1 MGRSQ
6 IRPSDRLRTGLGGLV
21 TRPTRTLLTALGI
34 AIGIASM
41 VAVVGISSSSKAD
54 LLAELDELGTN
65 LLQVRPGQS
74 AFGNDAKLPVAAAGM
89 LAAVPTVAETAGITS
104 INADVG
110 RSEFDDEP
118 NGLSTIAVDGTLPG
132 TLGLEIQTG
141 TAINNSTGALP
152 VAVLGSVAAERL
164 AIHDVSGGPTV
175 SISGRTLQVV
185 GIMASHPLHP
195 DLDRAVLIG
204 QRFAIDEFGIDANH
218 SAVYVRVNPGA
229 VEATRGVLARTAN
242 PAASNEVQVSRP
254 SDALEAQAK
263 VDQNL
268 QNLLLALGGVALLVG
283 GVGIANIM
291 VISVIERRSEI
302 GLRRALG
309 ARKGHIRSQFV
320 IEASALSAIG
330 GLLGVGLGFAATIIT
345 PARKT
350 GPSTCRLRRLLAV
363 LPWPLSSEQLPASI
377 QLPRRRLSIQPRRS
391 GPTPEKT
398 WECRVLPRSSDGKA
412 HS

>member
-1 MGRSQ
+1 MKLFCLRRTNRRGAQTAGRSQ
-6 IRPSDRLRTGLGGLV
+6 LRFSDRIRTGFGGLIS
-21 TRPTRTLLTALGI
+21 RPARTLLTALGI

-54 LLAELDELGTN
+54 LLAELDDLGTN

-74 AFGNDAKLPVAAAGM
+74 VFGDAAQLPIDAAGM
-89 LAAVPTVAETAGITS
+89 LSAVATVDETAGITTVA
-104 INADVG
+104 ADVG
-110 RSEFDDEP
+110 RSKYDEAP
-118 NGLSTIAVDGTLPG
+118 NGLSVVATDGNLACA
-132 TLGLEIQTG
+132 LGLETKSGRNIDDATQE
-141 TAINNSTGALP
+141 LP

-164 AIHDVSGGPTV
+164 GITKLGGGPTV
-175 SISGRTLQVV
+175 TIANRVFQVI
-185 GIMASHPLHP
+185 GIMESHSLHP

-204 QRFAIDEFGIDANH
+204 QQYAIDELGIDPNH
-218 SAVYVRVNPGA
+218 TAVYVRVQPGA
-229 VEATRGVLARTAN
+229 VEDTRQILARTAN
-242 PAASNEVQVSRP
+242 PAAANEVQVSRP

-330 GLLGVGLGFAATIIT
+330 GLLGVGLGVAATIVYARSQSWTVDI
-345 PARKT
+345 PAPAL
-350 GPSTCRLRRLLAV
+350 GAGIGAALAIGAIAG
-363 LPWPLSSEQLPASI
+363 LYPAS
-377 QLPRRRLSIQPRRS
+377 
-391 GPTPEKT
+391 
-398 WECRVLPRSSDGKA
+398 KA
-412 HS
+412 AALDPSEAVRPHT

>member
-1 MGRSQ
+1 MNRPFSRSRSTDDSPGRS
-6 IRPSDRLRTGLGGLV
+6 RLRTADRFRTGLGGLGS
-21 TRPTRTLLTALGI
+21 RPARTLLTALGI

-74 AFGNDAKLPVAAAGM
+74 IFGDESLLPIDAQSM
-89 LAAVPTVAETAGITS
+89 LAAVATVDSTAGVTS
-104 INADVG
+104 IRADVTRNVHDDDPYGLGVIATDGDIHSVLQLELEQG
-110 RSEFDDEP
+110 R
-118 NGLSTIAVDGTLPG
+118 
-132 TLGLEIQTG
+132 
-141 TAINNSTGALP
+141 AIDRRTQELP

-164 AIHDVSGGPTV
+164 AIDTLDGGPTV
-175 SISGRTLQVV
+175 AIAGRSFQVI
-185 GIMASHPLHP
+185 GILRSHPLHP
-195 DLDRAVLIG
+195 DLDRSVFVG
-204 QRFAIDEFGIDANH
+204 HRFAEVQMGMKPNH
-218 SAVYVRVNPGA
+218 TSVYVRARPDRIDV
-229 VEATRGVLARTAN
+229 TRPILARTAN
-242 PAASNEVQVSRP
+242 PAAPNEVQVSRP

-320 IEASALSAIG
+320 IEASALAALG
-330 GLLGVGLGFAATIIT
+330 GTIGVGFGIAATYVYASSQNWTVDI
-345 PARKT
+345 PA
-350 GPSTCRLRRLLAV
+350 PALAAGIGAALV
-363 LPWPLSSEQLPASI
+363 IGAVAGLYPAA
-377 QLPRRRLSIQPRRS
+377 
-391 GPTPEKT
+391 
-398 WECRVLPRSSDGKA
+398 KA
-412 HS
+412 ANLDPADAVRPHS